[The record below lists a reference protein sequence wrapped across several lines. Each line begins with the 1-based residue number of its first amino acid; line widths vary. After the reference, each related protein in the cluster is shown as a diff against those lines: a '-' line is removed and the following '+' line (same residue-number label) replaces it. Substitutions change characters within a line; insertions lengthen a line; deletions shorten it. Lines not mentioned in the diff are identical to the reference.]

1 MINSHETEL
10 IKYGNEWYSLDIV
23 NWMPENHDF
32 SAFSCFIKFQSPRNV
47 YLVVFLKNKNG
58 TMRLIVIYYSIISS
72 ILIFKDYAT
81 FEIWNESWFK
91 ENSLL

>member
-1 MINSHETEL
+1 
-10 IKYGNEWYSLDIV
+10 
-23 NWMPENHDF
+23 MPENHDF

-47 YLVVFLKNKNG
+47 YLVVFFKNKNG

-81 FEIWNESWFK
+81 FEMSPDSKKTCYYSASYIF
-91 ENSLL
+91 LLSTNFVKFRNV